1 MWFTFLYISLI
12 PIGGIF
18 SCIGLLLYYWVD
30 KYNLLRRS
38 TISSK
43 VSGNLIYLT
52 MQMLDFTLVF
62 RTIGD
67 IFFDYKVKGKVN
79 LSSIILLG
87 VAVIYQLIP
96 LQSIIHY
103 FNKERFKLT
112 QKSYE
117 LAQISFT
124 ETYYD
129 DHILFSKLK

>member
-112 QKSYE
+112 
-117 LAQISFT
+117 
-124 ETYYD
+124 
-129 DHILFSKLK
+129 